1 MSLNE
6 EISDKMEKTSKE
18 RKSHRESERAFG
30 KREKQ
35 LLSSVK
41 SHRYTQTEREREKER
56 EQERDDVYDE
66 SQHHHRQSLPAK
78 TQRAAQKAVEET
90 PTNDQHEEDTND
102 EYKSDGEERRKERL
116 EQRRTGRVRVSQE
129 VRFYSFF
136 FFFFC
141 DFFSEMRLRD
151 KMRSFPPK
159 PPCDAF
165 EATREDD
172 ASICLFVCS

>member
-1 MSLNE
+1 M
-6 EISDKMEKTSKE
+6 
-18 RKSHRESERAFG
+18 RKFRIKWKKPQSHRESERAFG

-41 SHRYTQTEREREKER
+41 SHRYTQTERGREKER
-56 EQERDDVYDE
+56 EQERDDVYCE

-78 TQRAAQKAVEET
+78 TQRARQKAVEET
-90 PTNDQHEEDTND
+90 PTNDQQKEDTND

-136 FFFFC
+136 FFC

-159 PPCDAF
+159 PPCDDAF

>member
-1 MSLNE
+1 VSLNE
-6 EISDKMEKTSKE
+6 EISDKMEKTSKKE
-18 RKSHRESERAFG
+18 RVTGRVNV
-30 KREKQ
+30 
-35 LLSSVK
+35 LS
-41 SHRYTQTEREREKER
+41 ERERNNFCLPLKVTDTHRQRER
-56 EQERDDVYDE
+56 ERRRENKRDDVYDE

-90 PTNDQHEEDTND
+90 PTNDQQEEDTND

-129 VRFYSFF
+129 VRFYSF

>member
-1 MSLNE
+1 MRKFR
-6 EISDKMEKTSKE
+6 IKWKKPQKKE
-18 RKSHRESERAFG
+18 RVTPGRVNVLSERERNNFCLPL
-30 KREKQ
+30 K
-35 LLSSVK
+35 VTDT
-41 SHRYTQTEREREKER
+41 HRQRERERERRR
-56 EQERDDVYDE
+56 ENKRDDVYDE

-90 PTNDQHEEDTND
+90 PTNDQQEEDTND

>member
-1 MSLNE
+1 M
-6 EISDKMEKTSKE
+6 
-18 RKSHRESERAFG
+18 RKFRIKWKKPQSHRESERAFG

-41 SHRYTQTEREREKER
+41 SHRYTQTQREREKER

-90 PTNDQHEEDTND
+90 PTNDQQKEDTND

-129 VRFYSFF
+129 VRFYS

>member
-1 MSLNE
+1 MNLL
-6 EISDKMEKTSKE
+6 
-18 RKSHRESERAFG
+18 SERERNNA
-30 KREKQ
+30 
-35 LLSSVK
+35 SSVT
-41 SHRYTQTEREREKER
+41 SRIHTDREREREGER
-56 EQERDDVYDE
+56 ERDDVYEE

-90 PTNDQHEEDTND
+90 PTNDQREDDTND
-102 EYKSDGEERRKERL
+102 DYKSDGEERRKERL
-116 EQRRTGRVRVSQE
+116 EQRCTGRGRGSQE
-129 VRFYSFF
+129 VRFYSF

>member
-1 MSLNE
+1 MRKFR
-6 EISDKMEKTSKE
+6 IKWKKPQRE

-41 SHRYTQTEREREKER
+41 SHRYTQTERERERRR
-56 EQERDDVYDE
+56 ENKRDDVYDE
-66 SQHHHRQSLPAK
+66 SQHHHKSQSLPAK
-78 TQRAAQKAVEET
+78 TQRARQKAVEET
-90 PTNDQHEEDTND
+90 PTNDQQEDDTND

-136 FFFFC
+136 FCC

>member
-1 MSLNE
+1 
-6 EISDKMEKTSKE
+6 MEKTLKKE
-18 RKSHRESERAFG
+18 RVTGRVNVLSERERNNFCLPL
-30 KREKQ
+30 K
-35 LLSSVK
+35 VTDT
-41 SHRYTQTEREREKER
+41 HRHTEREKER

-90 PTNDQHEEDTND
+90 PTNDQQEEDTND

-129 VRFYSFF
+129 VRFYSF

>member
-6 EISDKMEKTSKE
+6 EISDKMEKTSKKE
-18 RKSHRESERAFG
+18 RVTGRVNVLSERERNNFCLPL
-30 KREKQ
+30 K
-35 LLSSVK
+35 VTDT
-41 SHRYTQTEREREKER
+41 HRHREREKER

-90 PTNDQHEEDTND
+90 PTNDQQEEDTND

-129 VRFYSFF
+129 VRFYS

>member
-1 MSLNE
+1 MNVL
-6 EISDKMEKTSKE
+6 
-18 RKSHRESERAFG
+18 SERERNNFCLPL
-30 KREKQ
+30 K
-35 LLSSVK
+35 VTDT
-41 SHRYTQTEREREKER
+41 HRQTEREREKER

-66 SQHHHRQSLPAK
+66 SQHHHKSQSLPAK
-78 TQRAAQKAVEET
+78 TQRARQKAVEET
-90 PTNDQHEEDTND
+90 PTNDQQEDDTND

-129 VRFYSFF
+129 VRFYS

>member
-6 EISDKMEKTSKE
+6 EISDKMEKTSKKE
-18 RKSHRESERAFG
+18 RVTGRVNV
-30 KREKQ
+30 
-35 LLSSVK
+35 LS
-41 SHRYTQTEREREKER
+41 ERERNNFCLPLKVTDTHRQRER
-56 EQERDDVYDE
+56 ERRRENKRDDVYDE

-90 PTNDQHEEDTND
+90 PTNDQQEEDTND

-129 VRFYSFF
+129 VRFYSF

>member
-1 MSLNE
+1 MNVL
-6 EISDKMEKTSKE
+6 
-18 RKSHRESERAFG
+18 SERERNNFCLPL
-30 KREKQ
+30 K
-35 LLSSVK
+35 VTDT
-41 SHRYTQTEREREKER
+41 HRHREREKER

-90 PTNDQHEEDTND
+90 PTNDQQKEDTND

-129 VRFYSFF
+129 VRFYS

>member
-6 EISDKMEKTSKE
+6 EISDKMEKTSKKE
-18 RKSHRESERAFG
+18 RVTGRVNVLSERERNNFCLPL
-30 KREKQ
+30 K
-35 LLSSVK
+35 VTDT
-41 SHRYTQTEREREKER
+41 HRHREREKER

-66 SQHHHRQSLPAK
+66 SQHHHKSQSLPAK
-78 TQRAAQKAVEET
+78 TQRARQKAVEET
-90 PTNDQHEEDTND
+90 PTNDQQEEDTND

-129 VRFYSFF
+129 VRFYS

>member
-1 MSLNE
+1 ML
-6 EISDKMEKTSKE
+6 
-18 RKSHRESERAFG
+18 SERERNNFCLPL
-30 KREKQ
+30 K
-35 LLSSVK
+35 VTDT
-41 SHRYTQTEREREKER
+41 HRQREREKER
-56 EQERDDVYDE
+56 EQERDDVYCE
-66 SQHHHRQSLPAK
+66 SQHHHKSQSLPAK
-78 TQRAAQKAVEET
+78 TQRARQKAVEET
-90 PTNDQHEEDTND
+90 PTNDQQKEDTND

-129 VRFYSFF
+129 VRFYS

>member
-1 MSLNE
+1 MRKFR
-6 EISDKMEKTSKE
+6 IKWKKPQR

-41 SHRYTQTEREREKER
+41 SHRYTQTQREREKER

-90 PTNDQHEEDTND
+90 PTNDQQKEDTND

-129 VRFYSFF
+129 VRFYS

>member
-1 MSLNE
+1 ML
-6 EISDKMEKTSKE
+6 
-18 RKSHRESERAFG
+18 SERERNNFCLPL
-30 KREKQ
+30 K
-35 LLSSVK
+35 VTDT
-41 SHRYTQTEREREKER
+41 HRQREREKER

-66 SQHHHRQSLPAK
+66 SQHHHRQSLPAQ
-78 TQRAAQKAVEET
+78 TQRARQKAVEET
-90 PTNDQHEEDTND
+90 PTNDQQEDDTND

-136 FFFFC
+136 FCC

>member
-1 MSLNE
+1 MRKFR
-6 EISDKMEKTSKE
+6 IKWKKPQKKE
-18 RKSHRESERAFG
+18 RVTGRVNV
-30 KREKQ
+30 
-35 LLSSVK
+35 LS
-41 SHRYTQTEREREKER
+41 ERERNNFCLPLKVTDTHRQRER
-56 EQERDDVYDE
+56 ERRRENKRDDVYDE

-90 PTNDQHEEDTND
+90 PTNDQQEEDTND

-129 VRFYSFF
+129 VRFYSF

>member
-6 EISDKMEKTSKE
+6 EISDKMEKTSQE
-18 RKSHRESERAFG
+18 RVTGRVN
-30 KREKQ
+30 
-35 LLSSVK
+35 LLS
-41 SHRYTQTEREREKER
+41 ERERNNTSSVTSQIHTDRER
-56 EQERDDVYDE
+56 ERRRERERARERDDVYEE

-90 PTNDQHEEDTND
+90 PTNDQQEEDTND

-116 EQRRTGRVRVSQE
+116 EQRCTGRVRVSQE

-136 FFFFC
+136 FFFC
-141 DFFSEMRLRD
+141 DFFSEMRFRD

>member
-1 MSLNE
+1 MRKFR
-6 EISDKMEKTSKE
+6 IKWKKPQR

-41 SHRYTQTEREREKER
+41 SHRYTQTQREREKER
-56 EQERDDVYDE
+56 EQERDDVYCE

-90 PTNDQHEEDTND
+90 PTNDQQKEDTND

-129 VRFYSFF
+129 VRFYS

>member
-1 MSLNE
+1 MN
-6 EISDKMEKTSKE
+6 
-18 RKSHRESERAFG
+18 
-30 KREKQ
+30 
-35 LLSSVK
+35 LLS
-41 SHRYTQTEREREKER
+41 ERERNNASSVTSQIHTDRER
-56 EQERDDVYDE
+56 ERRRERERDDVYEE

-90 PTNDQHEEDTND
+90 PTNDQQEDDTND
-102 EYKSDGEERRKERL
+102 DYKSDGEERRKERL

>member
-1 MSLNE
+1 M
-6 EISDKMEKTSKE
+6 
-18 RKSHRESERAFG
+18 
-30 KREKQ
+30 
-35 LLSSVK
+35 LS
-41 SHRYTQTEREREKER
+41 ERERNNFCLPLKVTDTHRHRER
-56 EQERDDVYDE
+56 ERRRENKREMMFTTSRNTTTV
-66 SQHHHRQSLPAK
+66 SLCP
-78 TQRAAQKAVEET
+78 QRHNGQAQKAVEET
-90 PTNDQHEEDTND
+90 PTNDQQEEDTND

-129 VRFYSFF
+129 VRFYS

>member
-1 MSLNE
+1 M
-6 EISDKMEKTSKE
+6 
-18 RKSHRESERAFG
+18 RKFRIKWKKPQSHRESERAFG

-41 SHRYTQTEREREKER
+41 SHRYTQTQREREKER

-90 PTNDQHEEDTND
+90 PTNDQQEEDTND

-129 VRFYSFF
+129 VRFYS